1 MATPDMPNVPPQ
13 YTPVIIAQASPAQEA
28 PAKIDRTIGICKTLS
43 NPPSGGPTAG
53 NTLTPAQ
60 DVASYFYA
68 AEKRTVAGAST
79 ITVLEQPKHG
89 KLEDVGTM
97 AFDEMK
103 HAVRDTGVRSYNYI
117 PESGYLG
124 GDKATLLVDIGGYKV
139 KAEYAF
145 QISAKF
151 DEKLC
156 PTSYWKISSVS
167 NIYDTVAAVNF
178 RSPDVSATLASEAP
192 KAR

>member
-28 PAKIDRTIGICKTLS
+28 PAKIDRTIGVCKALS
-43 NPPSGGPTAG
+43 NPPPSSGTPPMG
-53 NTLTPAQ
+53 NTLTPAR
-60 DVASYFYA
+60 DIASYFYT
-68 AEKRTVAGAST
+68 AEKRTVAGTST
-79 ITVLEQPKHG
+79 VTVLEQPKHG
-89 KLEDVGTM
+89 KLNDVGTV

-103 HAVRDTGVRSYNYI
+103 HAVRDTGVTSYNYI

-124 GDKATLLVDIGGYKV
+124 GDQATLPVNIGDYKV
-139 KAEYAF
+139 KAEYVF
-145 QISAKF
+145 QVSAKF

-167 NIYDTVAAVNF
+167 NIYDTVATVNY
-178 RSPDVSATLASEAP
+178 RPLNLSAH
-192 KAR
+192 